1 MRFFRFIS
9 LSRIFVAC
17 ILIISAMPSSAQDL
31 RDWSL
36 PLKGLDLELNL
47 ILRPWYAQPHIFKL
61 IKGQKTPEL
70 YLFLKEAQGQNLLE
84 PQQPSEEIEKIFRT
98 RTTAHIKECYLG
110 YYKLHNISMSTP
122 WRQAIAWGQ
131 FILRI
136 HSDNQ
141 VTGWIL
147 GNGTSGG
154 TYERHKASKDITG
167 SFLGEINNNSITFN
181 FVTEKGEKPSDGYE
195 IYESLVWNGAH
206 DVLKGTWKGD
216 NKHLSPRNQEGIVH
230 INMHSHPYCV
240 FDIKD
245 AINTF
250 SKDPVKWKEE
260 YILEREK
267 DAINTFSKDSV
278 KWKEEYILE
287 REKTQSLKI
296 DDTKLIIAWN
306 TVKAWEVYQ
315 EYLPENLKKEKEEIL
330 DFRVTLMHQ
339 VHSGEKFDKNG
350 NPLSVPMRFGRRST
364 LEKYNLSISTGTFFT
379 DGVENEEL
387 FKSKLSLIAHEIL
400 GHGIFFR
407 YYGKF
412 IEEKSEDLF
421 NKCSNPISL
430 TEEIKSCIT
439 RESAQTAI
447 QEGLAVAVEY
457 AVYQHEKKMSIDIET
472 FMKTR
477 YPSEEAAIYRLG
489 VKYLREQ
496 KIITE
501 DGKLDFSK
509 INN

>member
-31 RDWSL
+31 RGWFT
-36 PLKGLDLELNL
+36 PPLELSL
-47 ILRPWYAQPHIFKL
+47 IRGQWYALQHIFKL

-98 RTTAHIKECYLG
+98 RTTAPIKECYLG

-122 WRQAIAWGQ
+122 CRQAIAWGQ

-195 IYESLVWNGAH
+195 IYESLVWNDAH

-240 FDIKD
+240 FDVKD

-267 DAINTFSKDSV
+267 
-278 KWKEEYILE
+278 
-287 REKTQSLKI
+287 TQSLEI

-306 TVKAWEVYQ
+306 TVKAWEAYQ

-330 DFRVTLMHQ
+330 DFRVTLKHQ
-339 VHSGEKFDKNG
+339 FYSDTSSS
-350 NPLSVPMRFGRRST
+350 PVPMQFS
-364 LEKYNLSISTGTFFT
+364 LSPPWILNIATGTFLT
-379 DGVENEEL
+379 NMVEDKKQ
-387 FKSKLSLIAHEIL
+387 FKSRLSLIAHEVL
-400 GHGIFFR
+400 GHGIFSR
-407 YYGKF
+407 YSRRF
-412 IEEKSEDLF
+412 INNIANELLKENFKTDIEIGG
-421 NKCSNPISL
+421 NKQTINISSYPD
-430 TEEIKSCIT
+430 KDGRAT
-439 RESAQTAI
+439 RAI
-447 QEGLAVAVEY
+447 EEGLAVAAEY
-457 AVYQHEKKMSIDIET
+457 AVYQKEKKICISLSDFMQIRYIDSNG
-472 FMKTR
+472 MK
-477 YPSEEAAIYRLG
+477 AALYKLG
-489 VKYLREQ
+489 V
-496 KIITE
+496 
-501 DGKLDFSK
+501 DFLMK
-509 INN
+509 KGIINNKGELNFKEIYFAREYSTK